1 MKAGMR
7 PGNNSEKMEE
17 DMTGIKTR
25 ATALSCALALGIIG
39 AATQAA
45 HAEFPEKPINII
57 VGLGAGGGT
66 DATIRALAE
75 PLSRILGQPIM
86 VANRPGAGG
95 AVAALSVSTA
105 PADGYTLVAGNST
118 SFSLEPQFVD
128 IAYSIDDFD
137 HVAIVLQFQ
146 EGFVTKSDNQHDT
159 LRELLDA
166 HKASGEPIQYA
177 SYYQV
182 DRLITDYLSKKE
194 GVAFEPIPN
203 GGAGPSL
210 TSVLGGHAAFTISGG
225 SFAPHVQSGEAKLL
239 GSAMRDRLE
248 KFPDIEGMADLGY
261 DVGTENHLLISA
273 PKGVPEDVLKRLSD
287 AIAEAMNDPQVER
300 ILESRF
306 MRKSVH
312 LLDEVNPVLERQ
324 FDMYKEMIAISNE

>member
-1 MKAGMR
+1 MI
-7 PGNNSEKMEE
+7 
-17 DMTGIKTR
+17 GIITR
-25 ATALSCALALGIIG
+25 AAALSCALALGIVG
-39 AATQAA
+39 ATQSAQ
-45 HAEFPEKPINII
+45 AEFPEKPINII

-75 PLSRILGQPIM
+75 PLSRILGQPIL

-128 IAYSIDDFD
+128 IAYSINDFD

-146 EGFVTKSDNQHDT
+146 EAFVTKSDNQFDT
-159 LRELLDA
+159 LREMIDA

-182 DRLITDYLSKKE
+182 DRLVTDYLSKKE
-194 GVAFEPIPN
+194 GVTFEPIPN
-203 GGAGPSL
+203 GGAGPAV
-210 TSVLGGHAAFTISGG
+210 TAVLGGHAAFTISGG
-225 SFAPHVQSGEAKLL
+225 SFAPHVATGAAKLL

-248 KFPDIEGMADLGY
+248 RFPDVESMSDLGY
-261 DVGTENHLLISA
+261 SVGTENHLLISA
-273 PKGVPEDVLKRLSD
+273 PKGVPADVLKRLSD

-300 ILESRF
+300 VLKARF

-312 LLDEVNPVLERQ
+312 LLDEVNPILERQ
-324 FDMYKEMIAISNE
+324 YDMYKEMIAVSKEE